1 MVPEGKKILLI
12 EDNREISLLYSESL
26 EKAGFT
32 VVTASS
38 GEKGLELAKG
48 GKFDLIL
55 LDIMLP
61 QKSGL
66 DVLKELKS
74 DPTTA
79 AVPVYMLT
87 VLGQE
92 SVIKEAFE
100 LGASGYFMKSS
111 YSPKDVVSEVEEI
124 LKRPT

>member
-1 MVPEGKKILLI
+1 MTKKILLI
-12 EDNREISLLYSESL
+12 EDNREISLLYTESL
-26 EKAGFT
+26 EKAGYD
-32 VVTASS
+32 VTPAPT
-38 GEKGLELAKG
+38 GEQGLEAAQKG
-48 GKFDLIL
+48 PFDLIL

-74 DPTTA
+74 LPA
-79 AVPVYMLT
+79 AQDVPVYMLT

-100 LGASGYFMKSS
+100 LGAAGYFMKAS
-111 YSPKDVVSEVEEI
+111 YSPKDVVREVQNVFAAP
-124 LKRPT
+124 LP

>member
-1 MVPEGKKILLI
+1 MSKKILLI
-12 EDNREISLLYSESL
+12 EDNREISLLYTESL
-26 EKAGFT
+26 EKAGYD
-32 VVTASS
+32 VSPAST
-38 GEKGLELAKG
+38 GEQGLELAQNG
-48 GKFDLIL
+48 QFDLIL

-74 DPTTA
+74 SAQTSKM
-79 AVPVYMLT
+79 PVYMLT

-100 LGASGYFMKSS
+100 LGAEGYFMKSS
-111 YSPKDVVSEVEEI
+111 YAPKDVVREV
-124 LKRPT
+124 KNVFAQQSTA